1 MRHRLTGDIVGHAIE
16 EAYFEIADLGDDM
29 RDVFDRTPE
38 QFKDNIGRSR
48 ELAADL
54 LEAVSSPSVP
64 KSVENEQITWLEK
77 RSGENGR
84 LFRPARRDNATSA
97 LKACIGRLSKRAT
110 ADQEVIKLLEHL
122 ARDVELIDSVFF
134 PGMTGR

>member
-1 MRHRLTGDIVGHAIE
+1 MRHCLTEDIVGHAIE
-16 EAYFEIADLGDDM
+16 EAYFEIAGLGDDM

-54 LEAVSSPSVP
+54 LEAVSPPSVP

-77 RSGENGR
+77 LPSKNGR

-97 LKACIGRLSKRAT
+97 LKACIGNLSRLAT
-110 ADQEVIKLLEHL
+110 ADQEVIKLREHL
-122 ARDVELIDSVFF
+122 LRDVELVDSVFF